1 MDKTARRRQ
10 TVKSYR
16 YALKVSAMFRL
27 RTPLVIRTPSD
38 EDYLDHKVER
48 TPDDRLHING
58 YVWASLLR
66 RAAERIDGLPDV
78 FNKIGK
84 YDGTMGVSPFWFEST
99 IVPLRITDIRP
110 GIRIDRRLGT
120 AARGALYSEEI
131 VPAGHKIPVDFMVFL
146 ENNDDVDEI
155 VDSIEKIFH
164 LIDDGIENIG
174 GNWSYGYGRLRFLEG
189 RYRVLDLADD
199 DERGALWLPPDSG
212 ETITLQRPE
221 VKSPYLKITVN
232 ARISDGQMMA
242 IHSELPPLHFD
253 FASEELMPEYPDH
266 FVFRSFILGPPE
278 DTPSHEVV
286 IPGKAIRQALF
297 SVPIERKLR
306 TLGEDICDSIDDKCT
321 CSRCKTHRRNNTKT
335 RRSPD
340 CECKRC
346 LWFGSTDAGGIIAVT
361 DAVVEESET
370 EYLRRI
376 QLCEHSMQNVN
387 LFLEEFLVKGSF
399 KFEILIDMKNNK
411 EKTDQLIKLVTE
423 ILEEMK
429 GVNAPEGWHRLGA
442 SSTCTG
448 NVIVKDWKITDYG
461 RG

>member
-189 RYRVLDLADD
+189 RYRVLMTC
-199 DERGALWLPPDSG
+199 RGLRAAFDPIRNKYVAWVKKGENLKRLGELVNGKMRASVDQEFEKIVITAEEDGYANKPKGEALLTG
-212 ETITLQRPE
+212 K
-221 VKSPYLKITVN
+221 V
-232 ARISDGQMMA
+232 
-242 IHSELPPLHFD
+242 
-253 FASEELMPEYPDH
+253 EEIVFEGVEMPKE
-266 FVFRSFILGPPE
+266 
-278 DTPSHEVV
+278 EVV
-286 IPGKAIRQALF
+286 KEIDETGDKGPISTSGKVGTGASVFKVLGKAL
-297 SVPIERKLR
+297 L
-306 TLGEDICDSIDDKCT
+306 TG
-321 CSRCKTHRRNNTKT
+321 
-335 RRSPD
+335 
-340 CECKRC
+340 
-346 LWFGSTDAGGIIAVT
+346 
-361 DAVVEESET
+361 
-370 EYLRRI
+370 
-376 QLCEHSMQNVN
+376 
-387 LFLEEFLVKGSF
+387 FLV
-399 KFEILIDMKNNK
+399 L
-411 EKTDQLIKLVTE
+411 L
-423 ILEEMK
+423 
-429 GVNAPEGWHRLGA
+429 GVVGVLSYLSRR
-442 SSTCTG
+442 
-448 NVIVKDWKITDYG
+448 KK
-461 RG
+461 